1 MTKFTKNI
9 LIASALIVSSI
20 NIANAETTDKTTPQ
34 DMTCKEFIDLNP
46 KAMTPV
52 AFWVVNKDNVYQQG
66 DYVDWN
72 EVETIFVPQVIKAC
86 KQKPES
92 KLEELKQWFNE
103 VK

>member
-1 MTKFTKNI
+1 MTKFTKKI
-9 LIASALIVSSI
+9 LIASALIVASI
-20 NIANAETTDKTTPQ
+20 NVANAETTGKTTPQ

-72 EVETIFVPQVIKAC
+72 EVETIYVPQVIKAC

-92 KLEELKQWFNE
+92 KLEEFKQWINDI
-103 VK
+103 K

>member
-9 LIASALIVSSI
+9 LIASALVVAGI
-20 NIANAETTDKTTPQ
+20 NVANAETTDKTTPQ

-52 AFWVVNKDNVYQQG
+52 AFWVVNKDNVFQQG

-72 EVETIFVPQVIKAC
+72 EVETTYVPLVIKAC

-92 KLEELKQWFNE
+92 KLEEFKQWINDI
-103 VK
+103 K